1 MKKQLFKTALLL
13 VALAAI
19 FSGCATSQNSQQSAS
34 PTISGYISVGAD
46 KSFE

>member
-1 MKKQLFKTALLL
+1 MKKQLFKTAIFL

-19 FSGCATSQNSQQSAS
+19 LSGCATSQNSQQSAS

-46 KSFE
+46 KSLK